1 MAETKDTK
9 KKKTTKKKEL
19 TMEEFLDRLSE
30 SMNEELPN
38 GKGPDEDED
47 EDEE

>member
-9 KKKTTKKKEL
+9 KKKTTNKKEL

-30 SMNEELPN
+30 SMNEELSN
-38 GKGPDEDED
+38 GRGPDE
-47 EDEE
+47 EDEEDE